1 MTAEPQ
7 SIKKRNKVKRI
18 VFIVSF
24 LIMPC
29 MNFLLFYVY
38 VNLDSFAMAFQRTV
52 QGELVVGFE
61 NFRLFFQ
68 EFENFS

>member
-38 VNLDSFAMAFQRTV
+38 VNLDSIAYRVIYQICHSIR
-52 QGELVVGFE
+52 
-61 NFRLFFQ
+61 
-68 EFENFS
+68 